1 MCGLI
6 KIKHFSMQKLKDIK
20 TPENASKPRHI
31 FGVILWLVSTSRNAL
46 IVVGASF
53 IAFYCEQIG
62 QIPFVLTGTVRSGL
76 PSIALPAMHT
86 TMSAAGVNGTD
97 AVVIDVGL
105 TGMLSELGPSIAL
118 VPIIAVLG
126 NAAIAKAF
134 GGAGINPTKEIVALS
149 LCNIF
154 GSFVSS
160 FPVTGSFSRSAVN
173 HATGVKTPIGG
184 IYTSK
189 CRSGCAL

>member
-1 MCGLI
+1 ML
-6 KIKHFSMQKLKDIK
+6 
-20 TPENASKPRHI
+20 
-31 FGVILWLVSTSRNAL
+31 
-46 IVVGASF
+46 ASF
-53 IAFYCEQIG
+53 IAFYCEQLG
-62 QIPFVLTGTVRSGL
+62 QLPFVLTGTVRSGL
-76 PSIALPAMHT
+76 PTVALPAMHT
-86 TMSAAGVNGTD
+86 TVSAAGINGTD
-97 AVVIDVGL
+97 AVVIDMGL

-134 GGAGINPTKEIVALS
+134 GGAGINPTKEIIALS

-189 CRSGCAL
+189 SVCMHANLCKVNHFGFSLHIYRYYSIGGFKHFDAILPIHP